1 MGNHGVDGARVRA
14 GTANNRA
21 IESANTNFSRSGLL
35 NLSNWPVSRRL
46 FAVIVVALLMGLV
59 FGGLRVASADSSATQ
74 FGRVSQLASLDQR
87 LSGLIQDLQN
97 ERDTTLSFL
106 LNGASNSTTKSEIA
120 QLYDQ
125 TDQGVAAVQQSA
137 SGIGGAFPANIQGDA
152 KTVLAD
158 ISSGRIAALHQSLN
172 PQVPQTEQSVIGNYA
187 AVINDML
194 TLADQTAQGVSDA
207 NLASDVRA
215 FDELGLAKEE
225 VSQQRGLVN
234 YSFSTT
240 TGPTDNATGVDS
252 NTLLALQVAS
262 DTEFSDESAFQSA
275 ATPAEQAFLTDAV
288 SSGSAQNVAFAQ
300 ELELE
305 ILGNPG
311 QSLLAS
317 VKQGIGPVNA
327 AGVNNFKTMIPGEQ
341 IWDTGMTGEINAMQA
356 TENVI
361 ADNILNRAN
370 QLQSGAQGS
379 ALSTAIA
386 TAVVLLL
393 VLLAALLVAR
403 SLVLPLRRLRAGALD
418 VATVQLPD
426 RVRRLSDSPD
436 PANDLEVSPI
446 AVLSSDEIGQV
457 ARAFDQVHA
466 EAVRLAGNEAVLRTS
481 FNAMF
486 VNLSRRSQ
494 SLIER
499 LARMID
505 SLEQNED
512 DPDRLSNLFSMDHLV
527 TRMRRNSENLL
538 LLAGHESPRKWTE
551 PVPLAD
557 ITRAA
562 TSEIEQYNR
571 VVLNVQPGVSV
582 IGQAVSDVVHLL
594 AELIENATIFSPKDT
609 QVLVSAQEL
618 TSGGVLI
625 EVTDKGIG
633 VSESRLAEMNWRL
646 DNPPV
651 MDVSVSR
658 HMGLFAVA
666 RLAERHRIR
675 VRLRPA
681 VPQGLT
687 ALVWLPDTVIER
699 SVRAY
704 SGTGSWQSVGDG
716 AQTSNFLQSRR
727 GTGQHSL
734 AAAVSQR
741 ASGRHGVM
749 RPAGD
754 VATAPAR
761 DEGMA
766 VSAMSGFGSPQ
777 QAQLPEPPVSQ
788 ATSAWF
794 RSRHTA
800 MGAAA
805 RMPVNL
811 GGVGNGHDSGNG
823 YDAGSGHGN
832 GGAMA
837 GMQAGA
843 PAPQTDWGAQP
854 PSGWAQEPS
863 TDWGPASSL
872 APGGRRPADIV
883 ADPVQG
889 EQTSAGLPMRVP
901 KANLIP
907 GSAPGGRGGGPG
919 GGNGM
924 PASSMGAG
932 GGADSQSQPLPQR
945 SPEQARSRLSG
956 FQRGARRAESQ
967 PPRAGE
973 GTDR

>member
-1 MGNHGVDGARVRA
+1 ML
-14 GTANNRA
+14 
-21 IESANTNFSRSGLL
+21 S
-35 NLSNWPVSRRL
+35 LSNWPVSRRL

-59 FGGLRVASADSSATQ
+59 FGGLRVADADSSATQ

-97 ERDTTLSFL
+97 ERDATLSFL
-106 LNGASNSTTKSEIA
+106 LNGDTTQTSQNQMA
-120 QLYDQ
+120 QLYNQ
-125 TDQGVAAVQQSA
+125 TDAAVAAVQQPV
-137 SGIGGAFPANIQGDA
+137 SGIGGAFPANIQSDA
-152 KTVLAD
+152 TTVLAD
-158 ISSGRIAALHQSLN
+158 ISSSRIAALHDSLN
-172 PQVPQTEQSVIGNYA
+172 PKVPQTEQSVIGNYA

-207 NLASDVRA
+207 SLTSDVRA

-225 VSQQRGLVN
+225 VSQQRGLLN

-240 TGPTDNATGVDS
+240 ASPTDNTTPVDP

-262 DTEFSDESAFQSA
+262 DTEFSDESAFQQSSTSA
-275 ATPAEQAFLTDAV
+275 EQTFLTNAITPASATD
-288 SSGSAQNVAFAQ
+288 VAYAQ

-305 ILGNPG
+305 ILGNSS
-311 QSLLAS
+311 QSLLS
-317 VKQGIGPVNA
+317 DVEQGIGPTNA
-327 AGVNNFKTMIPGEQ
+327 AGFNNFKTLTPGEQ
-341 IWDTGMTGEINAMQA
+341 IWNTGMTGEINGMQS
-356 TENVI
+356 TENLI

-379 ALSTAIA
+379 ALSTAVI

-418 VATVQLPD
+418 VATVQLPE
-426 RVRRLSDSPD
+426 RVRRLSESPD
-436 PANDLEVSPI
+436 PASDLEVAPI
-446 AVLSSDEIGQV
+446 AVLSADEIGQV

-571 VVLNVQPGVSV
+571 VVLNVQPGVAV
-582 IGQAVSDVVHLL
+582 IGPAVSDVVHLL

-699 SVRAY
+699 SVRTY
-704 SGTGSWQSVGDG
+704 SGTGSWQSVGADGGG
-716 AQTSNFLQSRR
+716 AQASGFLQSRR
-727 GTGQHSL
+727 PSGQHTL
-734 AAAVSQR
+734 AAAASSR
-741 ASGRHGVM
+741 GGSGRHTAM
-749 RPAGD
+749 RPVGD
-754 VATAPAR
+754 LTVAPDQGDGMAATAA
-761 DEGMA
+761 
-766 VSAMSGFGSPQ
+766 SGFGSPSV
-777 QAQLPEPPVSQ
+777 ALPEPPVSQ

-805 RMPVNL
+805 RMPVNI
-811 GGVGNGHDSGNG
+811 GGTGTGTGVGNGHEAGSGYSNDAGNG
-823 YDAGSGHGN
+823 YGN
-832 GGAMA
+832 GAATG
-837 GMQAGA
+837 GMQAGP
-843 PAPQTDWGAQP
+843 PAPQSAGWGSQQ
-854 PSGWAQEPS
+854 SGGWNQNQDAGN
-863 TDWGPASSL
+863 DWGPDPSPWG
-872 APGGRRPADIV
+872 PGGRRPADIV
-883 ADPVQG
+883 SDPVQG

-919 GGNGM
+919 GGM
-924 PASSMGAG
+924 AASSMGAG
-932 GGADSQSQPLPQR
+932 GGNESQPMSAPLPQR